1 MFGKIN
7 PKQIQ
12 GIMKQMGIAQEEI
25 DATRVIIE
33 CEDKNIII
41 ENPSVQKIKM
51 QGQNSYQISGDEQEE
66 EKSTFSDED
75 LQVVMEKTGAS
86 KEKAK
91 KALEESNGDIASAIM
106 ELK

>member
-12 GIMKQMGIAQEEI
+12 GMMKQMGIAQEEI

-51 QGQNSYQISGDEQEE
+51 QGQTSYQISGDEQEE

>member
-51 QGQNSYQISGDEQEE
+51 QGQTSYQISGDEQEE

>member
-1 MFGKIN
+1 
-7 PKQIQ
+7 
-12 GIMKQMGIAQEEI
+12 
-25 DATRVIIE
+25 
-33 CEDKNIII
+33 
-41 ENPSVQKIKM
+41 M
-51 QGQNSYQISGDEQEE
+51 QGQTSYQISGDEQEE